1 MPIRGRVVKRRWLF
15 YSCRRSWTARHNGT
29 SCACMSTCDYDNQV
43 MVAWPSRILSTKM
56 FSFEFCSIFFLT
68 CHLEISNSNRNLF
81 STDQVGRKSQN
92 KFNNHN
98 VKQVDTIH
106 KIYKDKNELLLVLIH
121 LDTWIKVILIYL
133 QPYGEVIFIYK
144 YSRLSESRLFT
155 YWIVDLHENVN
166 FWFYRRNLSIS
177 LIVSLQLTWHRKKE
191 IVVIIVM
198 TKKIFPSRSQKINK

>member
-81 STDQVGRKSQN
+81 STDRVGRKSQN

-166 FWFYRRNLSIS
+166 FWVYRRNTIYQYPWLFLCNWLDIE
-177 LIVSLQLTWHRKKE
+177 KK
-191 IVVIIVM
+191 
-198 TKKIFPSRSQKINK
+198 K

>member
-1 MPIRGRVVKRRWLF
+1 MSWNVADSSTLADARGLPDIMEHRVHVWVRATMITKSWLLD
-15 YSCRRSWTARHNGT
+15 R
-29 SCACMSTCDYDNQV
+29 
-43 MVAWPSRILSTKM
+43 VAFCQQKCFPS
-56 FSFEFCSIFFLT
+56 SFVQFFFLT

-166 FWFYRRNLSIS
+166 FWFYRRNTIYQYPWLFLCNWLDIE
-177 LIVSLQLTWHRKKE
+177 KK
-191 IVVIIVM
+191 
-198 TKKIFPSRSQKINK
+198 K

>member
-1 MPIRGRVVKRRWLF
+1 MHVWVRATMITKSWLLDRVAFCQQKCF
-15 YSCRRSWTARHNGT
+15 
-29 SCACMSTCDYDNQV
+29 
-43 MVAWPSRILSTKM
+43 PS
-56 FSFEFCSIFFLT
+56 SFVQFFFLT

-166 FWFYRRNLSIS
+166 FWFYTIYQLIRFINILDCFFAIDLTSKKRNSGNNSNDEENI
-177 LIVSLQLTWHRKKE
+177 
-191 IVVIIVM
+191 
-198 TKKIFPSRSQKINK
+198 PSRSQKINK

>member
-29 SCACMSTCDYDNQV
+29 SCAYMSTCDYDNQV

-144 YSRLSESRLFT
+144 YSCLSESRLFT
-155 YWIVDLHENVN
+155 YWSVDLHENVN
-166 FWFYRRNLSIS
+166 FWFYRRNTIY
-177 LIVSLQLTWHRKKE
+177 
-191 IVVIIVM
+191 
-198 TKKIFPSRSQKINK
+198 